1 MDSIV
6 AIVGRP
12 NVGKS
17 TLFNRLVKQKKA
29 ITDSQSGVT
38 RDRHYG
44 KVEWNGKQFSL
55 IDTGGYIVG
64 GDDFFEK
71 EIDYQVELA
80 IEEADL
86 IIFLVDVQTGITE
99 EDLKVNNLLKKSNKK
114 VFLLVNKFDN
124 SSFQGLEAEF
134 FKLGFK
140 DIYSISANN
149 GLGSGDFMDALA
161 KNLASSSEDLN
172 QELPQFA
179 VVGRPNAG
187 KSSLINSIIENNR
200 HIVSEVPGTTR
211 DSIDSNVNKYGFNF
225 NLIDTAGIRRKKKVK
240 EDLEFFSVLK
250 AVRSIERSDIV
261 LLLVDATRGF
271 DTQVQKIFWLAH
283 RNNKGIVILIN
294 KWDLIDKDKID
305 TITYEKKIKD
315 KIAPFIDVPIL
326 FISVIKKQRVLKA
339 LEMAIK
345 VYKYR
350 NLRIPTSQLN
360 KFILPIVQKTPP
372 PSNKGKIIK
381 IKFCTQLPTKYPQF
395 VLFCNLPQ
403 YIKDPYRRFIENKL
417 RSNYNLSG
425 VPINIFFRKK

>member
-1 MDSIV
+1 MNPIV

-44 KVEWNGKQFSL
+44 KGEWNGKQFSL

-64 GDDFFEK
+64 GDDVFEK
-71 EIDYQVELA
+71 EIDCQVELA

-99 EDLKVNNLLKKSNKK
+99 EDIKVNKLLKKSNKK

-161 KNLASSSEDLN
+161 MNLPSSSEDLN
-172 QELPQFA
+172 HELPQFA

-187 KSSLINSIIENNR
+187 KSSFINSIIDNNR

-305 TITYEKKIKD
+305 TISYEKKIKD

-339 LEMAIK
+339 LEIAIK
-345 VYKYR
+345 VSKYR
-350 NLRIPTSQLN
+350 NLRIPTSELN

-403 YIKDPYRRFIENKL
+403 YIKDSYRRFIENKL

>member
-1 MDSIV
+1 MNSIV

-44 KVEWNGKQFSL
+44 KGEWNGKQFSL

-64 GDDFFEK
+64 GDDVFEK
-71 EIDYQVELA
+71 EIDYQVKLA

-345 VYKYR
+345 VSKYR

-403 YIKDPYRRFIENKL
+403 YIKDSYRRFIENKL

>member
-1 MDSIV
+1 MNSIV

-29 ITDSQSGVT
+29 ITDSESGVT

-44 KVEWNGKQFSL
+44 KAEWNGKQFSV

-64 GDDFFEK
+64 GDDIFEK

-86 IIFLVDVQTGITE
+86 IIFLVDILTGITE
-99 EDLKVNNLLKKSNKK
+99 EDLKINKLLKKSKKK
-114 VFLLVNKFDN
+114 VFLLVNKVDN

-140 DIYSISANN
+140 DVYSISANN

-161 KNLASSSEDLN
+161 KNLANITEEIIE
-172 QELPQFA
+172 ELPQFA

-187 KSSLINSIIENNR
+187 KSSFINSIINNQR
-200 HIVSEVPGTTR
+200 HIVSEIPGTTR
-211 DSIDSNVNKYGFNF
+211 DSTDSYINKYGFNF
-225 NLIDTAGIRRKKKVK
+225 NLIDTAGIRRKKKVI
-240 EDLEFFSVLK
+240 EDLEFFSVLR
-250 AVRSIERSDIV
+250 AVRSIERSNVI
-261 LLLVDATRGF
+261 LLLVDATRDF

-294 KWDLIDKDKID
+294 KWDLIEKDKLD
-305 TITYEKKIKD
+305 TKTYEKKIKD
-315 KIAPFIDVPIL
+315 KIAPFKDVPIL
-326 FISVIKKQRVLKA
+326 FISVIKKQRVLKS
-339 LEMAIK
+339 LEIAIK
-345 VYKYR
+345 VFESR
-350 NLRIPTSQLN
+350 NFRISTSELN
-360 KFILPIVQKTPP
+360 KFILPIVQNSPP

-381 IKFCTQLPTKYPQF
+381 IKFCTQLPTKHPQF

-403 YIKDPYRRFIENKL
+403 YIKESYKRFIENKL
-417 RSNYNLSG
+417 RSKYNFSG
-425 VPINIFFRKK
+425 VPINIYFRKK

>member
-1 MDSIV
+1 MNSIV

-44 KVEWNGKQFSL
+44 KAEWNGKQFSL

-64 GDDFFEK
+64 GDDVFEK

-86 IIFLVDVQTGITE
+86 IIFLVDVQTGITK
-99 EDLKVNNLLKKSNKK
+99 EDIKVNKLLKKSNKK

-149 GLGSGDFMDALA
+149 GLGSGDFLDALA
-161 KNLASSSEDLN
+161 KNLPSSSEDLN
-172 QELPQFA
+172 EEIPQFA

-200 HIVSEVPGTTR
+200 HIVSEIPGTTR

-305 TITYEKKIKD
+305 TMKYEKKIKD

-345 VYKYR
+345 VSKYR

-372 PSNKGKIIK
+372 ASNKGKIIK

-403 YIKDPYRRFIENKL
+403 YIKDSYRRFIENKL

>member
-360 KFILPIVQKTPP
+360 KLILPIVQKTPP

>member
-1 MDSIV
+1 MNSIV

-44 KVEWNGKQFSL
+44 KGEWNGKQFSL

-64 GDDFFEK
+64 GDDVFEK
-71 EIDYQVELA
+71 EIDYQVKLA

-99 EDLKVNNLLKKSNKK
+99 EDIKVNKLLKKSNKK

-305 TITYEKKIKD
+305 TRTYEKKIKD

-345 VYKYR
+345 VSKYR

-360 KFILPIVQKTPP
+360 KLILPIVQKTPP

-403 YIKDPYRRFIENKL
+403 YIKDSYRRFIENKL

>member
-1 MDSIV
+1 MNSIV

-44 KVEWNGKQFSL
+44 KGEWNGKQFSL

-64 GDDFFEK
+64 GDDVFEK

-99 EDLKVNNLLKKSNKK
+99 EDIKVNNLLKKSNKK

-161 KNLASSSEDLN
+161 KNLPSSSEDLN
-172 QELPQFA
+172 QEMPQFA

-187 KSSLINSIIENNR
+187 KSSLINSILENNR

-339 LEMAIK
+339 LEVAIK
-345 VYKYR
+345 VSKYR

-360 KFILPIVQKTPP
+360 KFILPIIQKTPP

-403 YIKDPYRRFIENKL
+403 YIKDSYRRFIENKL

>member
-44 KVEWNGKQFSL
+44 KGEWNGKQFSL

-64 GDDFFEK
+64 GDDVFEK

-99 EDLKVNNLLKKSNKK
+99 EDIKVNKLLKKSNKK

-161 KNLASSSEDLN
+161 KNLPSSSEDLN

-187 KSSLINSIIENNR
+187 KSSLINSILENNR

-294 KWDLIDKDKID
+294 KWDLVDKDKID
-305 TITYEKKIKD
+305 TMTYEKKIKD

-326 FISVIKKQRVLKA
+326 FISVIKKQRVFKG
-339 LEMAIK
+339 LEMAFK
-345 VYKYR
+345 VFEYR
-350 NLRIPTSQLN
+350 NLRIPTSELN

-395 VLFCNLPQ
+395 VFFCNLPQ
-403 YIKDPYRRFIENKL
+403 YIKDSYRRFIENKL
-417 RSNYNLSG
+417 RGNYNLSG
-425 VPINIFFRKK
+425 VPITIFFRKK

>member
-1 MDSIV
+1 MNSIV

-29 ITDSQSGVT
+29 ITDSESGVT

-44 KVEWNGKQFSL
+44 KAEWNGKQFSL
-55 IDTGGYIVG
+55 IDTGGYVVG
-64 GDDFFEK
+64 GDDVFEK

-80 IEEADL
+80 IEESDI
-86 IIFLVDVQTGITE
+86 IIFLVDIQTGITE
-99 EDLKVNNLLKKSNKK
+99 EDLKINKLLKKSKKK
-114 VFLLVNKFDN
+114 VFLLVNKVDN

-161 KNLASSSEDLN
+161 KNLANTKEEIIE
-172 QELPQFA
+172 ELPQFA

-187 KSSLINSIIENNR
+187 KSSFINSIIDNQR
-200 HIVSEVPGTTR
+200 HIVSEIPGTTR
-211 DSIDSNVNKYGFNF
+211 DSTDSYVNKYGFNF

-250 AVRSIERSDIV
+250 AVRSIERSNVV
-261 LLLVDATRGF
+261 LLLVDATRDF

-283 RNNKGIVILIN
+283 RNSKGIVILIN
-294 KWDLIDKDKID
+294 KWDLIEKDKLDIRA
-305 TITYEKKIKD
+305 YREKIKN
-315 KIAPFIDVPIL
+315 KIAPFKDVPIL
-326 FISVIKKQRVLKA
+326 FISVLKRQRVLKA
-339 LEMAIK
+339 LEIAIK
-345 VYKYR
+345 VFESR
-350 NLRIPTSQLN
+350 NLRIATSELN
-360 KFILPIVQKTPP
+360 KFVLSVVQKNPP
-372 PSNKGKIIK
+372 PTNKGKIIK

-403 YIKDPYRRFIENKL
+403 YVKESYKRFIENKL
-417 RSNYNLSG
+417 RIRYKFSG

>member
-1 MDSIV
+1 MNSIV

-44 KVEWNGKQFSL
+44 KGEWNGKQFSL

-64 GDDFFEK
+64 GDDVFEK

-99 EDLKVNNLLKKSNKK
+99 EDIKVNKLLKKSNKK

-161 KNLASSSEDLN
+161 KNLPSSSEDLN

-294 KWDLIDKDKID
+294 KWDLIDKEKID
-305 TITYEKKIKD
+305 TTTYEKKIKD

-345 VYKYR
+345 VSKYR

-403 YIKDPYRRFIENKL
+403 YIKDSYRRFIENKL

>member
-1 MDSIV
+1 MNSIV

-44 KVEWNGKQFSL
+44 KGEWNGKQFSL

-64 GDDFFEK
+64 GDDVFEK
-71 EIDYQVELA
+71 EIDYQVKLA

-99 EDLKVNNLLKKSNKK
+99 EDIKVNKLLKKSNKK

-161 KNLASSSEDLN
+161 KNLPSSSEDLN

-294 KWDLIDKDKID
+294 KWDLIDKEKID
-305 TITYEKKIKD
+305 TTTYEKKIKD

-345 VYKYR
+345 VSKYR

-403 YIKDPYRRFIENKL
+403 YIKDSYRRFIENKL

>member
-1 MDSIV
+1 MNSIV

-44 KVEWNGKQFSL
+44 KGEWNGKQFSL

-64 GDDFFEK
+64 GDDVFEK
-71 EIDYQVELA
+71 EIDYQVKLA

-99 EDLKVNNLLKKSNKK
+99 EDIKVNKLLKKSNKK

-161 KNLASSSEDLN
+161 KNLTSSSEDLN

-294 KWDLIDKDKID
+294 KWDLIDKEKID
-305 TITYEKKIKD
+305 TTTYEKKIKD

-345 VYKYR
+345 VSKYR

-360 KFILPIVQKTPP
+360 KFILPIVQKNPP

-403 YIKDPYRRFIENKL
+403 YIKDSYRRFIENKL

>member
-1 MDSIV
+1 MNSIV

-44 KVEWNGKQFSL
+44 KGEWNGKQFSL
-55 IDTGGYIVG
+55 VDTGGYIVG
-64 GDDFFEK
+64 GDDVFEK
-71 EIDYQVELA
+71 EIDYQVKLA

-99 EDLKVNNLLKKSNKK
+99 EDIKVNNLLKKSNKK

-161 KNLASSSEDLN
+161 KNLPSISEDLN

-294 KWDLIDKDKID
+294 KWDLIDKEKID
-305 TITYEKKIKD
+305 TTTYEKKIKD
-315 KIAPFIDVPIL
+315 KIEIGRA
-326 FISVIKKQRVLKA
+326 SCRERV
-339 LEMAIK
+339 
-345 VYKYR
+345 
-350 NLRIPTSQLN
+350 
-360 KFILPIVQKTPP
+360 
-372 PSNKGKIIK
+372 
-381 IKFCTQLPTKYPQF
+381 
-395 VLFCNLPQ
+395 
-403 YIKDPYRRFIENKL
+403 
-417 RSNYNLSG
+417 
-425 VPINIFFRKK
+425 

>member
-1 MDSIV
+1 MNSIV

-44 KVEWNGKQFSL
+44 KGEWNGKQFSL

-64 GDDFFEK
+64 GDDVFEK

-99 EDLKVNNLLKKSNKK
+99 EDIKVNKLLKKSNKK

-305 TITYEKKIKD
+305 TRTYEKKIKD
-315 KIAPFIDVPIL
+315 KIAPFRDVPIL

-345 VYKYR
+345 VSKYR

-403 YIKDPYRRFIENKL
+403 YIKDSYRRFIENKL

-425 VPINIFFRKK
+425 VPISIFFRKK

>member
-1 MDSIV
+1 MNSIV

-29 ITDSQSGVT
+29 ITDPESGVT

-44 KVEWNGKQFSL
+44 KAEWNGKQFSV

-64 GDDFFEK
+64 GDDVFER

-80 IEEADL
+80 IEESDL
-86 IIFLVDVQTGITE
+86 IIFLVDIQTGITE
-99 EDLKVNNLLKKSNKK
+99 EDLKINKLLKKSKKK
-114 VFLLVNKFDN
+114 VFLLVNKVDN

-161 KNLASSSEDLN
+161 KNLANIKDEIIE
-172 QELPQFA
+172 ELPQFA

-187 KSSLINSIIENNR
+187 KSSFINSIIDNQR
-200 HIVSEVPGTTR
+200 HIVSEIPGTTR
-211 DSIDSNVNKYGFNF
+211 DSTDSYVNKFGFNF

-240 EDLEFFSVLK
+240 EDLEFFSVLR
-250 AVRSIERSDIV
+250 AVRSIERSNVV
-261 LLLVDATRGF
+261 LLLVDATRDF

-294 KWDLIDKDKID
+294 KWDLIEKDILDVKK
-305 TITYEKKIKD
+305 YEKKIKD
-315 KIAPFIDVPIL
+315 KIVPFKDVPIL
-326 FISVIKKQRVLKA
+326 FISVIKKQRVLKS
-339 LEMAIK
+339 LEIAIK
-345 VYKYR
+345 VFESR
-350 NLRIPTSQLN
+350 NFRISTSELN
-360 KFILPIVQKTPP
+360 KFILPIVQNNPP

-381 IKFCTQLPTKYPQF
+381 IKFCTQLPTKHPQF

-403 YIKDPYRRFIENKL
+403 YIKESYKRFIENKL
-417 RSNYNLSG
+417 RGNYNFSG
-425 VPINIFFRKK
+425 VPINIYFRKK